1 MDLVVTITGVSGV
14 GKTTLAQLLE
24 HVGFKKI
31 VTYTSRPPREGE
43 IDGVHYHFR
52 SRSDML
58 GWQRIGAIWEVEEY
72 FGNLYGS
79 PVVSP
84 DFNHAVVLEQKGAL
98 NYKSYYGEA
107 CRTVLLTASPE
118 VIAAR
123 MNRRSD
129 VVETSSVRKAEI
141 QPDSALFDV
150 VINTEGKTP
159 EHVAYE
165 VQRAV
170 FNA

>member
-1 MDLVVTITGVSGV
+1 MVVTITGVSGV
-14 GKTTLAQLLE
+14 GKTTVAQLLE
-24 HVGFKKI
+24 RVGFKKI
-31 VTYTSRPPREGE
+31 VTYTSRPPRIGE
-43 IDGVHYHFR
+43 VDGVHYHFR

-79 PVVSP
+79 PVVDP
-84 DFNHAVVLEQKGAL
+84 DFNYAVVLEPKGAL
-98 NYKSYYGEA
+98 NYKSYYGKG
-107 CRTVLLTASPE
+107 CRTVLLTASSDE
-118 VIAAR
+118 IAAR
-123 MNRRSD
+123 MSRRSD
-129 VVETSSVRKAEI
+129 VEETSSARKAEI

-150 VINTEGKTP
+150 VINTDGKTP

-165 VQRAV
+165 LQRSV